1 MAKSSNII
9 KSTGKCTKVN
19 QMETLLELR
28 TMLSATQSYL
38 PHLDCNYFL
47 KVSEIIRIKSLK
59 IPSERIKFV

>member
-19 QMETLLELR
+19 QMETLLESR
-28 TMLSATQSYL
+28 TVLSVTQLYL

-47 KVSEIIRIKSLK
+47 KVAEIIIIKCLK
-59 IPSERIKFV
+59 IPNERIKCV